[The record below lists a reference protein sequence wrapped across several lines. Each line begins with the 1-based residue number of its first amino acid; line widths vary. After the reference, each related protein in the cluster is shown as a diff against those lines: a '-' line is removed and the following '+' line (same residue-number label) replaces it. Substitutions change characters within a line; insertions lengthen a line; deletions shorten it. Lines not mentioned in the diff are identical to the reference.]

1 MLETKMSLQ
10 SDIFDKQGLGH
21 WFSIGI
27 ILYPKDFL
35 EKLDSLIESA
45 YKNRDDIKEKVA
57 KIVTTYKIDKRD

>member
-35 EKLDSLIESA
+35 EKLWAIF
-45 YKNRDDIKEKVA
+45 
-57 KIVTTYKIDKRD
+57 IVTMI

>member
-1 MLETKMSLQ
+1 MSLQ

-35 EKLDSLIESA
+35 EKLWAIF
-45 YKNRDDIKEKVA
+45 
-57 KIVTTYKIDKRD
+57 IVRCGRNLEAAPKMY